1 MSEKLIG
8 KISHYFNHLGVAVLK
23 LEAES
28 LQVGETIHIVGKAHD
43 FSQVVTSLQVDK
55 EAVVGL
61 AQGDEGALK
70 VEYPVHEGDK
80 VYLVE

>member
-1 MSEKLIG
+1 MSEKFIG
-8 KISHYFNHLGVAVLK
+8 KITHYFNHLGVAVIK

-28 LQVGETIHIVGKAHD
+28 LEVGQTIHVLGHKSD
-43 FSQVVTSLQVDK
+43 FSQVVTSLEVDK

-70 VEYPVHEGDK
+70 LERPVAEGDK

>member
-1 MSEKLIG
+1 
-8 KISHYFNHLGVAVLK
+8 VAVIK

-28 LQVGETIHIVGKAHD
+28 LEVGQTIHVIGHKSD
-43 FSQVVTSLQVDK
+43 LTQVVTSLEVDK

-70 VEYPVHEGDK
+70 LERPVSEGDK